1 MLMLN
6 KAGKVYFFFFLSNK
20 RSLPVQLV
28 PHFRITAEAV

>member
-6 KAGKVYFFFFLSNK
+6 KAGKMYFFLSNK